1 MHATDCLSAHRRTA
15 ALRGRRAQELLD
27 AVAWLRANPER
38 AEWIAANGRAWAQ
51 KYMTHEALD
60 CRWLMLLR
68 EYNKLLVD

>member
-1 MHATDCLSAHRRTA
+1 M
-15 ALRGRRAQELLD
+15 
-27 AVAWLRANPER
+27 AWLRANPER

-68 EYNKLLVD
+68 EYAKLLVD